1 MVGEAMTQIRPG
13 DVVKLGSIVLN
24 WKAIPH
30 NRVLFVIAAR
40 PSALALGFE
49 GTYDLH
55 VTNGQ
60 TIGLVNSKFV
70 EVL

>member
-1 MVGEAMTQIRPG
+1 MVGEDMTRIRPG
-13 DVVKLGSIVLN
+13 DVVKLCSIALN
-24 WKAIPH
+24 GKAIPH
-30 NRVLFVIAAR
+30 KRVLFVIAAR
-40 PSALALGFE
+40 PSARDLGFE